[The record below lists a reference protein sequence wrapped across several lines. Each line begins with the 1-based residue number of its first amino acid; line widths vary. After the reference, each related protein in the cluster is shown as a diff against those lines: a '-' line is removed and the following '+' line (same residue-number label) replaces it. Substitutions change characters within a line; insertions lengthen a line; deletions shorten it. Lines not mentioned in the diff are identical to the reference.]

1 MTLLTK
7 QQEQQQ
13 QEEPKQLAAKG
24 NGKGKTNQQNNE
36 TAWCNIA
43 IVVDSVVFVVDIL
56 VVVVIIVA
64 GECVSR
70 FQDFLLTLGKPSP
83 FNAVICDG
91 VAND

>member
-1 MTLLTK
+1 MTLLAK

-56 VVVVIIVA
+56 VVVIVA

-91 VAND
+91 GAND